1 MQYSNEQ
8 ATEVFTRKEF
18 GVDDKVLFKLW
29 QEYMSART
37 NGDTPAEAAKK
48 VMQRGVG
55 YNQICY
61 FMAFTLE
68 IIAVEFF
75 KKEEKNG
82 E

>member
-1 MQYSNEQ
+1 
-8 ATEVFTRKEF
+8 
-18 GVDDKVLFKLW
+18 
-29 QEYMSART
+29 MSART